1 MQADLKTIAAH
12 NMVGLSCVSAIT
24 AQNNTELRALEATS
38 VELLHSQL
46 KVLFAAYPIGAVKCG
61 LLPNRAC
68 IESLV
73 STLSACL
80 ATTTPLVVDPVL
92 LASSG
97 SKLTDE
103 DVSSA
108 LIDTLVPLATLVTPN
123 RHEAERLTRQELR
136 SEEDVVKAGRALIE
150 MGCGNVLIKGGHLD
164 FARGVDF
171 LIQASD
177 LNNPTLIKGEFI
189 SGRQVRGTG
198 CTYATAIACELT
210 RTPDLEDAIRKAR
223 LYLSTTIRNAYEVT
237 PGHWLPDH
245 FAATA

>member
-38 VELLHSQL
+38 VELLQSQL

-73 STLSACL
+73 STLSACS
-80 ATTTPLVVDPVL
+80 ATTIPLVVDPVL

-108 LIDTLVPLATLVTPN
+108 LIDTLLPLATLVTPN

-136 SEEDVVKAGRALIE
+136 SEEGR
-150 MGCGNVLIKGGHLD
+150 CGGG
-164 FARGVDF
+164 
-171 LIQASD
+171 
-177 LNNPTLIKGEFI
+177 
-189 SGRQVRGTG
+189 
-198 CTYATAIACELT
+198 
-210 RTPDLEDAIRKAR
+210 
-223 LYLSTTIRNAYEVT
+223 
-237 PGHWLPDH
+237 
-245 FAATA
+245 